1 MSDVEH
7 NGDEQQMS
15 MLTTEERITTEVL
28 TILGR
33 HGLVTP
39 EGTKDVTAVADMVY
53 PTISKAVAD
62 TPADRAKV
70 GVTPTALMAQ
80 FFADVPGPAT
90 WAEYDEEDAEFHEA
104 VYRRLKGEIFRVLSV
119 DPDGPVQSQLGANG
133 GLVLCRM
140 KGKQGREELA
150 YVTRHRKAIDEDN
163 NAPAVAAANRA
174 LAKAAARTALAVERV
189 PEHGKWF
196 NRQYS
201 TGTKE
206 GIEAGKNKILGA
218 LEAAETHDYD
228 DPGDE

>member
-1 MSDVEH
+1 MSDAA
-7 NGDEQQMS
+7 NGGEEQMS
-15 MLTTEERITTEVL
+15 ILSAEERVVREVA

-39 EGTKDVTAVADMVY
+39 EGTKDVNAIADLVY
-53 PTISKAVAD
+53 PTISAAVAE

-70 GVTPTALMAQ
+70 GVTPTRLMEQ
-80 FFADVPGPAT
+80 FFEDVPGPAA
-90 WAEYDEEDAEFHEA
+90 WAEYDDEDAEFHKA
-104 VYRRLKGEIFRVLSV
+104 VYQRVKGEIFRVLSV
-119 DPDGPVQSQLGANG
+119 DPDGPVQDRLGTNG
-133 GLVLCRM
+133 GLVLCRTPK
-140 KGKQGREELA
+140 KGGREEMA

-174 LAKAAARTALAVERV
+174 LAKAAARTALAVDRV

-206 GIEAGKNKILGA
+206 GIEAGKNKVLGA
-218 LEAAETHDYD
+218 LEAASSGESDE
-228 DPGDE
+228 PGDE